1 MQGLVRGKDGEQD
14 RDGDAVAVSA
24 WLPSVTTSLVPCTRN
39 ERRHGCEAHD
49 RQTGRRADR
58 QTGRQAVA
66 FGCSADVC
74 GEKGS
79 LTSGRRRRSQTSSHV
94 ELASLAVLGGRERQA
109 QEKGCRHGYTAKRV
123 RRKLLVMHAGQLHR
137 RTSTAHCRS
146 CFLFGTRLA
155 RVCSLWLCR
164 VCKLTLTK
172 HLSVSLATCYRST
185 LPQPSTPA

>member
-1 MQGLVRGKDGEQD
+1 MRAGSEVCRALYEAKMGNRTVM
-14 RDGDAVAVSA
+14 ATL
-24 WLPSVTTSLVPCTRN
+24 WPCQ
-39 ERRHGCEAHD
+39 HGC
-49 RQTGRRADR
+49 RLSRRALCRVPGTSEDMVVKHT
-58 QTGRQAVA
+58 TGRQAVA